1 MFRYFHIVWLSFSI
15 FGSLDFGFWYFYFF
29 IFSWTRICSCFGLRL
44 PLWPLGFDFLVFW
57 TYFGIGFEFG
67 LWFGTIASLF
77 RILLLDLLITDWTSN
92 LDYGLWTFVYLFIRF
107 VLGTFLSSILDLIWF
122 RIGFWFGTFSPL
134 LSDFLIFDILWR
146 IGLWIGFW
154 IIDFCLGLFW
164 VHFGLGLLGPD
175 CRFRFSILSWC
186 SFTSIK
192 LILWD
197 FWVTTVLFFHLSL

>member
-122 RIGFWFGTFSPL
+122 RIGFWIL
-134 LSDFLIFDILWR
+134 VWDFCTAP
-146 IGLWIGFW
+146 IGFFDFWHFMTDWTLNW
-154 IIDFCLGLFW
+154 ILDYRLLFRIVLGSF
-164 VHFGLGLLGPD
+164 
-175 CRFRFSILSWC
+175 RFRVVRAGLQV
-186 SFTSIK
+186 SFQYTF
-192 LILWD
+192 LV
-197 FWVTTVLFFHLSL
+197 FVYQH